1 MKILIVSDVHG
12 NFHALDAVVKKVPHH
27 VLICCGDLVVDY
39 PFPGECIRTVKAVC
53 THVCRGNNDDL
64 VARNKK
70 ASDYLSERYANYAA
84 AIDRATELTQRAI
97 NDEDRQYLAGLPR
110 ECRFTIRGISFY
122 MNHTGPGLALNH
134 YLDLDVPASELH
146 RHYENIRA
154 NVILTGHT
162 HIPYIKQ
169 VNGRILVNPGSIG
182 EPRDGDPR
190 ASYATFD
197 TVNGQIAL
205 GRLAYDITETLR
217 RLDALSY
224 PNYSRYCLENGV
236 LPENPEGR

>member
-1 MKILIVSDVHG
+1 MKILIVSDIHG
-12 NFHALDAVVKKVPHH
+12 NFHALDAVMKKVPHH

-39 PFPGECIRTVKAVC
+39 PYPHECIRTVKSVC
-53 THVCRGNNDDL
+53 THICRGNNDDV
-64 VARNKK
+64 VAQNKK
-70 ASDYLSERYANYAA
+70 SSDYLSERYANYAA

-97 NDEDRQYLAGLPR
+97 RDEDRQYLAGLPR
-110 ECRFTIRGISFY
+110 ECRFTMNGISFY
-122 MNHTGPGLALNH
+122 MNHTGPGLVLNH
-134 YLDLDVPASELH
+134 YLDLNVPASELH

-154 NVILTGHT
+154 NVMVTGHT
-162 HIPYIKQ
+162 HIPYIKH
-169 VNGRILVNPGSIG
+169 VKNRILVNPGSVG

-197 TVNGQIAL
+197 TVNGRIAL
-205 GRLAYDITETLR
+205 GRLAYDTTETLR

-236 LPENPEGR
+236 LPENPEDR